1 MNLKVLAAIS
11 VAIVLAT
18 LLVYQAFVAGFVV
31 SNSTS
36 GSVVQIDSENALL
49 QLDPLEFSQ
58 ISGNGGLSITLPAIG
73 PGTAD
78 YAAFIYDPPSPP
90 PPPPPP
96 PSPPPS
102 AKVVA
107 SYSAAY
113 LFAVVE
119 AEFNYSGN
127 NNTMAYLGASLEH
140 VMNNSPIQ
148 IIVLGTHG
156 SSEQAITT
164 FPNNAINIMPMGN
177 GEVDI
182 NGEQFAVLSTYGL
195 PSSVA
200 TAIGNTTVT
209 IGSGGSNGEVI
220 YILVLL
226 PSYGVIGASAATFT
240 AALNLY
246 GYQA

>member
-1 MNLKVLAAIS
+1 MNLKALAAIS

-49 QLDPLEFSQ
+49 QLDPIEFSAV
-58 ISGNGGLSITLPAIG
+58 SANGGLSITLPNIA

-78 YAAFIYDPPSPP
+78 YAAFIYGSNG
-90 PPPPPP
+90 
-96 PSPPPS
+96 
-102 AKVVA
+102 VVIA

-113 LFAVVE
+113 LFPLVE
-119 AEFNYSGN
+119 AEFNYPGN
-127 NNTMAYLGASLEH
+127 SNIAAQLAASLEN
-140 VMNNSPIQ
+140 VMNDSPIQ
-148 IIVLGTHG
+148 IIILGTPG
-156 SSEQAITT
+156 SSGVQQMTT
-164 FPNNAINIMPMGN
+164 FTFPDNAISITPIGS
-177 GEVDI
+177 GYVDI
-182 NGEQFAVLSTYGL
+182 NGITFAVLGTYGL
-195 PSSVA
+195 PSAAA

-209 IGSGGSNGEVI
+209 IGSGASNGEII

-226 PSYGVIGASAATFT
+226 PSYGSVGPSGASFT

-246 GYQA
+246 GYQT